1 MSERLRG
8 KRCLVTAAGQG
19 IGRACAE
26 AFLAEGGAVVATDLD
41 LGKLS
46 DFPGGATRAL
56 DVRSTRAIEALVAE
70 CGPFDVLLNAAGFVH
85 NGTILDCS
93 DEDWERSFDINVAS
107 MHRTIKAVLPGM
119 LAKGTGSIVNIASIA
134 SSVKGYPN
142 RYVYGATKAAVI
154 GLTKAV
160 AIDFIKQGIRVN
172 AICPGTVD
180 SPSLGERIAA
190 QAKSSD
196 QEVAAVRQAFVDR
209 QPMGRLGR
217 VEEIAALAV
226 HLAADE
232 SGYTTGQV
240 YIADGGGSL

>member
-26 AFLAEGGAVVATDLD
+26 AFLAEGGSVVATDLD

-46 DFPGGATRAL
+46 NFPGAVTRAL
-56 DVRSTRAIEALVAE
+56 DVRATLAIEALVAE

-119 LAKGTGSIVNIASIA
+119 LAKGAGAIVNIASIA

-142 RYVYGATKAAVI
+142 RYVYGTTKAAVI

-160 AIDFIKQGIRVN
+160 AIDFIKRGIRVN
-172 AICPGTVD
+172 AICPGTVE
-180 SPSLGERIAA
+180 SPSLADRIAT
-190 QAKSSD
+190 QANSTH
-196 QEVAAVRQAFVDR
+196 QEVAAVRQAFIDR

-232 SGYTTGQV
+232 SGYTTGQIF
-240 YIADGGGSL
+240 IADGGGSL